1 MDIQGAIRATMEQ
14 LPALGLG
21 FLGGMLFMRGSY
33 MKMLRW
39 LKTMVARQQHEINRM
54 RNRN

>member
-33 MKMLRW
+33 MKVLRW
-39 LKTMVARQQHEINRM
+39 LKTMVARQQREINRLKCWK
-54 RNRN
+54 

>member
-39 LKTMVARQQHEINRM
+39 LKTMVARQQREINRM
-54 RNRN
+54 RNWN

>member
-1 MDIQGAIRATMEQ
+1 MDIQGAIQATIKQ

-33 MKMLRW
+33 MRMLRW
-39 LKTMVARQQHEINRM
+39 LKTMVARQQREINRM
-54 RNRN
+54 RNWN

>member
-21 FLGGMLFMRGSY
+21 FLGGMLFMRKNY
-33 MKMLRW
+33 MVLLRW
-39 LKTMVARQQHEINRM
+39 LKTMVARQQREINRM
-54 RNRN
+54 RNWN